1 MKGLEISFKR
11 KEALKKKGTRNEVY
25 RNTELPASAKVS
37 LAQKPIP
44 FIPVNC

>member
-1 MKGLEISFKR
+1 MKGVEISFKR
-11 KEALKKKGTRNEVY
+11 KDTQKKNGMRNEVY